1 MLTLS
6 SVLPHWVIPPITR
19 RDSWSLCG
27 ILFSTD
33 GSRKTYTMSQIVS
46 VIYYGYPG
54 AAENYMMQRPLGV
67 TVELI
72 LGGGDNGSNSSI
84 VTGLSNRQLIS
95 DLPRDFEDW

>member
-1 MLTLS
+1 MVFYFPLMVLEKLTLC
-6 SVLPHWVIPPITR
+6 HK
-19 RDSWSLCG
+19 
-27 ILFSTD
+27 LFLLFI
-33 GSRKTYTMSQIVS
+33 M
-46 VIYYGYPG
+46 